1 MTNVAKLVDRPRRSA
16 MYTPGAN
23 VRALEKGRE
32 VPADILILD
41 LEDGVS
47 PESKRSARENI
58 LRVLDEGGYGA
69 REIGV
74 RINGVNSEWYEEDV
88 EAIAG
93 SSANMIVF
101 PKVEMA
107 ENIENLVNLMEK
119 KNAPSEMKIWCMIE
133 TARGVLN
140 ANMIAAAHE
149 KVEALLIGSADL
161 TKELRAQHLK
171 NRMPLITSIQL
182 CILAARAN
190 GLTILDSPFFDLT
203 DDEGFL
209 DSCRQGREMGFDGK
223 TLLHPKTIDGAN
235 KIFGPSDQEI
245 AWAGK
250 IKAAHDAAVAEG
262 KGVTLVDGQLIEALH
277 VEEAQRL
284 VRMAKLIK
292 QMDRNSD

>member
-1 MTNVAKLVDRPRRSA
+1 MTNIAKLVDRPRRSA

-119 KNAPSEMKIWCMIE
+119 KNAPSEMGIWCMIE

-161 TKELRAQHLK
+161 TKDLRAQHLK

-284 VRMAKLIK
+284 VRMANLIK

>member
-161 TKELRAQHLK
+161 TKDLRAQHLK

-284 VRMAKLIK
+284 VRMEKLIK

>member
-161 TKELRAQHLK
+161 TKDLRAQHLK

-223 TLLHPKTIDGAN
+223 ALLHPKTIDGAN

>member
-161 TKELRAQHLK
+161 TKDLRAQHLK

-292 QMDRNSD
+292 QMERNSD

>member
-149 KVEALLIGSADL
+149 KVEAVLIGSADL

-209 DSCRQGREMGFDGK
+209 DSCRQGREMGVDGK

>member
-1 MTNVAKLVDRPRRSA
+1 

-107 ENIENLVNLMEK
+107 ENIENLVNLMAK
-119 KNAPSEMKIWCMIE
+119 KNAPSEMGIWCMIE

-149 KVEALLIGSADL
+149 RVEALLIGSADL
-161 TKELRAQHLK
+161 TKDLRAQHLK

>member
-1 MTNVAKLVDRPRRSA
+1 MTNIAKLVDRPRRSA

-119 KNAPSEMKIWCMIE
+119 KNAPFEMGIWCMIE

-161 TKELRAQHLK
+161 TKDLRAQHLK

>member
-1 MTNVAKLVDRPRRSA
+1 MTNIAKLVDRPRRSA

-161 TKELRAQHLK
+161 TKDLRAQHLK

-284 VRMAKLIK
+284 VRMEKLIK